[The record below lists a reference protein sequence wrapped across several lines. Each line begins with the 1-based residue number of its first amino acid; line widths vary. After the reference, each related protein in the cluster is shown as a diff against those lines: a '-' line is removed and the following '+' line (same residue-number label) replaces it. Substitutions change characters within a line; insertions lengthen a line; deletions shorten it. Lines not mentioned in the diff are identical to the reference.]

1 MITYITMQ
9 RGTTRETR
17 TREED
22 PSHFS
27 DVVSNTIR

>member
-1 MITYITMQ
+1 MITYISMH

-17 TREED
+17 TQEDD

-27 DVVSNTIR
+27 DVISQSIS